1 MKNLRVLMFG
11 WEYAP
16 LMTGGLGV
24 VCHDMAESLVNNGVI
39 VNFVLPTIS
48 NEVDSNQVNLINS
61 SLHTDT
67 QFKTH
72 KITSIL
78 TPYMTV
84 DSYYQ
89 TQTNTTSNSQMNSLY
104 GHNLFEEIER
114 YTYNASKIASIEK
127 YDVIHVHDWMTF
139 GAGIAAKKISGKPLI
154 MHVHSTEYDRS
165 GGAPYPEIL
174 KLEKNGLKQADLV
187 VAVSNRTKNVL
198 VDKYGIKSEKIKVVY
213 NAINHDSTC
222 ENDNDN
228 DLTTSISNNDISE
241 NAKKEKV
248 VLFLGRLSIQKGA
261 DFLLKAAKLVIGSI
275 RSEVR
280 FVFVGKG
287 DMLRQLIHQSIDLGI
302 AKNVSFLGFLDHSEI
317 DKAYKHAD
325 LFVMPSVSEPFGL
338 TSLEAIKNGT
348 PVIVSKQSGVAEVI
362 PNTLKVDYWDTEDM
376 ANKILAV
383 LKYTSLSNALISN
396 GYYDLSK
403 ITWDSQTKQLI
414 EEYKKL

>member
-1 MKNLRVLMFG
+1 MKKLQVLMFG
-11 WEYAP
+11 WEYSP

-24 VCHDMAESLVNNGVI
+24 VCRDMAESLVNNGVV
-39 VNFVLPTIS
+39 VNFVLPTIPKKI
-48 NEVDSNQVNLINS
+48 DSNQVNLINS

-89 TQTNTTSNSQMNSLY
+89 TKKSITSNGEMKSLY
-104 GHNLFEEIER
+104 EYNLFEEIER
-114 YTYNASKIASIEK
+114 YTYNASRIASIEK

-154 MHVHSTEYDRS
+154 MHVHSTEFDRS
-165 GGAPYPEIL
+165 GGVPYPEIL
-174 KLEKNGLKQADLV
+174 KLEKNGLRQADLII
-187 VAVSNRTKNVL
+187 AVSNRTKNVL
-198 VDKYGIKSEKIKVVY
+198 VNKYGIKSEKIKVVY
-213 NAINHDSTC
+213 NAINHDNTVKL
-222 ENDNDN
+222 DNN
-228 DLTTSISNNDISE
+228 LISSISNNDISK

-261 DFLLKAAKLVIGSI
+261 DFLLKAAKLVLDSVKDN
-275 RSEVR
+275 VR

-287 DMLRQLIHQSIDLGI
+287 DMLGQLIHQSIDLGI
-302 AKNVSFLGFLDHSEI
+302 AKNVSFLGFLDHGEI

-348 PVIVSKQSGVAEVI
+348 PVLVSKQSGVAEVI

-396 GYYDLSK
+396 GYFDLSK
-403 ITWDSQTKQLI
+403 ITWDSQTEKLI